1 MTPRIINMK
10 KLLAILFLVALGLVP
25 WTGYA
30 QEAVDLGLSVKW
42 ATCNVGASSP
52 TDYGGLYA
60 WGEVEEKEEC
70 FWHGYKWCGKKL
82 NDSLSESERFSFLI
96 LHDEIDLADLTK
108 YCESDGKT
116 RLDYS
121 DDVARRKW
129 GKKWRIPTD
138 EEWTELR
145 ENCTWEWRGNGYKV
159 SSNKNG
165 KSIFLPAAGWRFLDW
180 SRINAPEHGWYWSSS
195 LDTENPKKAWQVS
208 IGLEGE
214 CHYAWVWLPGTEKVE
229 RQSEDRYFGCSIR
242 PVTE

>member
-1 MTPRIINMK
+1 MPIFMTPRIISMK
-10 KLLAILFLVALGLVP
+10 KLLAIFFLVALGLAP
-25 WTGYA
+25 WAGHA

-42 ATCNVGASSP
+42 ASCNVGASSP
-52 TDYGGLYA
+52 TDFGGLYA

-70 FWHGYKWCGKKL
+70 YWHGYKWCGLIRSDSQSYSELLL
-82 NDSLSESERFSFLI
+82 ND
-96 LHDEIDLADLTK
+96 DIDIADLTK
-108 YCESDGKT
+108 YCDSDGKT
-116 RLDYS
+116 CLDYS

-159 SSNKNG
+159 TSNKNG
-165 KSIFLPAAGWRFLDW
+165 NSIFLPAAGMRDLDW
-180 SRINAPEHGWYWSSS
+180 LRIQAPEHGWYWSSS
-195 LDTENPKKAWQVS
+195 LDTENPKKAWLVS

-214 CHYAWVWLPGTEKVE
+214 CHYAWVWLPGSEKVE

>member
-1 MTPRIINMK
+1 MTPKVISMK
-10 KLLAILFLVALGLVP
+10 KLLAIFFLIALGLIS
-25 WTGYA
+25 WAGSA

-42 ATCNVGASSP
+42 ASCNVGASSP

-60 WGEVEEKEEC
+60 WGEIEEKEEC
-70 FWHGYKWCGKKL
+70 YWHGYKWCGKRI
-82 NDSLSESERFSFLI
+82 NDSLSESERYSFLI
-96 LHDEIDLADLTK
+96 LNDEIDLTDLTK

-129 GKKWRIPTD
+129 GKKWRIPID
-138 EEWTELR
+138 EEWTELM

-159 SSNKNG
+159 ISNKNG
-165 KSIFLPAAGWRFLDW
+165 NSIFLPAAGERMFEWP
-180 SRINAPEHGWYWSSS
+180 RINTDMNGGYWSSS
-195 LDTENPKKAWQVS
+195 LDTENPKKAWQVN

-229 RQSEDRYFGCSIR
+229 RQSYDRFFGCSIR